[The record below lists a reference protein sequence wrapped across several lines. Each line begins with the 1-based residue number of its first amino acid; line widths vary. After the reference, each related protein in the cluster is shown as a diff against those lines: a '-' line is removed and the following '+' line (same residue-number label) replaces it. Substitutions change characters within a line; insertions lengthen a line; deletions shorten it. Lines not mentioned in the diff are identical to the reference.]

1 MAPHT
6 LSSHLLADYS
16 LLHCPSAAVVASHD
30 HRHHL
35 RRHRA
40 TSAASTRLVRGAE
53 VSAPRGDEEPVGE
66 DGPPTNGGF
75 FAPPPPHLP
84 FPAMAPSPPWS
95 ACPRRRRRP
104 PSAAR
109 EGGSGSGA
117 ARCLCHRLRSVAAAN
132 PASSGGRRKRRRR
145 MTGGVHWLIESEMC
159 RGCWNR
165 R

>member
-16 LLHCPSAAVVASHD
+16 LLHCPSAAVVAIHD

-40 TSAASTRLVRGAE
+40 TSATSTRLVRGAE
-53 VSAPRGDEEPVGE
+53 VSATRGDEEPVGE

-75 FAPPPPHLP
+75 FAPPPHLS

-117 ARCLCHRLRSVAAAN
+117 ARCLCHRLRSVAAAD

>member
-75 FAPPPPHLP
+75 FAPPPPTSLFPQWLLLLLDLP
-84 FPAMAPSPPWS
+84 AHAVVVALLVRQGREGVAAGRLDAFATASAASPPPTPL
-95 ACPRRRRRP
+95 AVEEEER
-104 PSAAR
+104 
-109 EGGSGSGA
+109 GG
-117 ARCLCHRLRSVAAAN
+117 
-132 PASSGGRRKRRRR
+132 
-145 MTGGVHWLIESEMC
+145 EE
-159 RGCWNR
+159 
-165 R
+165 